1 MPQSPIKMISFPS
14 HHSFGDIYVRD
25 PAQGY
30 DERWWA
36 SMPSQSLAL
45 GVVPQE
51 RFANWMHFGEARGV
65 RQVSQGSAPGL
76 RVSLDISNN
85 LELIGALDPL
95 DINVLDLSYTPLT
108 DYGYEQFVPKM
119 PGAKY
124 LDLSFTFVTMG
135 AAAASA
141 QLADL
146 EILHLA
152 FTRLGS
158 HALEHLGEL
167 EKLVVLNLMGTNIIE
182 PDPSPLSNLEKLT
195 SLECLDLS
203 FNKFG
208 DKDLN
213 VLPGFE
219 SLRILNLVNTDI
231 TDEDIETIKEIPSLR
246 RLYLGRNRIT
256 DNGVKSLSRM
266 SGLRS
271 LSLSGSEVT
280 DTSIEYLSELNYL
293 DKLFIRGTTISL
305 DGLKELSGNM
315 PGCRIDHGHG
325 DDDRSAEYQGTRI
338 ADIIHQDL
346 LEEEEKDQG

>member
-1 MPQSPIKMISFPS
+1 MVQSPIKMISFPA
-14 HHSFGDIYVRD
+14 HHSFGDIYLRD
-25 PAQGY
+25 QDQGY

-65 RQVSQGSAPGL
+65 RQINADPGL

-85 LELIGALDPL
+85 LDLVGALDPL
-95 DINVLDLSYTPLT
+95 DIKVFDLSYTPLT
-108 DYGYEQFVPKM
+108 DYGYEQFVLKM

-124 LDLSFTFVTMG
+124 LDLSFTFVTSG

-158 HALEHLGEL
+158 HALAHLGEL

-182 PDPSPLSNLEKLT
+182 PDPSRLSNLEKLT

-231 TDEDIETIKEIPSLR
+231 TDEDIKTIKEIPSLR

-256 DNGVKSLSRM
+256 DAGVKSLSKM
-266 SGLRS
+266 GGLRS
-271 LSLSGSEVT
+271 LSLSGPEVT
-280 DTSIEYLSELNYL
+280 DTSIEYISELNYL

-305 DGLKELSGNM
+305 AGLKALSGNM

-325 DDDRSAEYQGTRI
+325 DDDRSTEYQGTRI

-346 LEEEEKDQG
+346 LEEEGKDS